1 MSTIRAQSGPA
12 IKTGELVAQ
21 TLRVRIARG
30 ELAPGDRLPPEDELM
45 AKLGLARTTVRE
57 GLRILESQGLIEVR
71 RGRQG
76 GGRVTHPSVEHLAQG
91 FALTLQ
97 LQQVTYEDLDQALQ
111 LIEPA
116 LAARLARSH
125 TEEDLDALRASADC
139 VAEAGRKH
147 DPAAVSVAA
156 TDFHETVVIRAGN
169 KTLATMSLMVHELRQ
184 EYYLWAS
191 QQTLDQKAVE
201 RAVRSYR
208 KLIRLVEQG
217 DADGAE
223 DHWRKQLRYISSK
236 PKQSYNTPIAFI

>member
-45 AKLGLARTTVRE
+45 ANLGLARTTVRE

-97 LQQVTYEDLDQALQ
+97 LQQVTYEDLDQANQ

-125 TEEDLDALRASADC
+125 TEEDLAALRASADRA
-139 VAEAGRKH
+139 AEASRTNNQ
-147 DPAAVSVAA
+147 PAFSVAA

-169 KTLATMSLMVHELRQ
+169 KTLATMSLMLHELRR
-184 EYYLWAS
+184 EYYFWAS
-191 QQTLDQKAVE
+191 QQTVDQKNFE

-236 PKQSYNTPIAFI
+236 PGRAYNSPIAFI